1 MIKQGLL
8 EELRKS
14 KGLTLLQMGD
24 KLNVSHMTYQRYEKG
39 DTDVSTDMLCKIADI
54 FTVSTDYLLGREKP
68 VSLADL
74 LNRYDLTELEKKFI
88 EIYVSIDKK
97 HRTELC
103 DALEKVAAEVRDE
116 DDDDEPDTPLHIF
129 RTFRRGAAAASWSAG
144 APTDET
150 ECEEVLY
157 DTTGLKQRRD
167 FDKCFVVP
175 VEGDSMSP
183 KYEDGDCVL
192 VHPGLEVGEGDI
204 GIFGMDGEVFIKQLA
219 HNALH
224 SLNDASPEYEDIF
237 GEWETIG
244 KVLGKVIPVAKK

>member
-1 MIKQGLL
+1 MDLPKTLK
-8 EELRKS
+8 ELRIAKDLTRPQLS
-14 KGLTLLQMGD
+14 KALDIRERTYLNYETGEAKPPYETLC
-24 KLNVSHMTYQRYEKG
+24 T
-39 DTDVSTDMLCKIADI
+39 IAD
-54 FTVSTDYLLGREKP
+54 FYGVSVDYLLGREKP

-103 DALEKVAAEVRDE
+103 DALEKAAAEVRDE

-183 KYEDGDCVL
+183 EYEDGDCVL

-204 GIFGMDGEVFIKQLA
+204 GIFGMDGEVFIKQLGG
-219 HNALH
+219 NALH

>member
-1 MIKQGLL
+1 MDLPKTLK
-8 EELRKS
+8 ELRIAKDLTRPQLS
-14 KGLTLLQMGD
+14 KALDIRERTYLNYETGEAKPPYETL
-24 KLNVSHMTYQRYEKG
+24 
-39 DTDVSTDMLCKIADI
+39 CAIAD
-54 FTVSTDYLLGREKP
+54 FYGVSVDYLLGREKP

-88 EIYVSIDKK
+88 QIYVSIDKK

-103 DALEKVAAEVRDE
+103 DALEKAAAEVRDE
-116 DDDDEPDTPLHIF
+116 DDGDEPDTPLHIF

-183 KYEDGDCVL
+183 EYEDGDCVL